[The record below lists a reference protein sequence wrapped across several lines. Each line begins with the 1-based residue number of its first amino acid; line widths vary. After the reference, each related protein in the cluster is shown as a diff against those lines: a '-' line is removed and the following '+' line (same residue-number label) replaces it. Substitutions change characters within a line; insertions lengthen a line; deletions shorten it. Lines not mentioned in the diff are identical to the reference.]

1 MSHQTNT
8 LAEAAKHIA
17 DNATPPGDLSERE
30 MEVFYQG
37 VEIGA
42 NEGVRW
48 MPELGGDVKYEANI
62 SANAYKDWMNK
73 STPSYTN
80 TILGA
85 GYYAGYL
92 SSSENEARNRAI
104 LEDQIRELQS
114 KCAGLESEVHS
125 LKHVINNLPN
135 Q

>member
-1 MSHQTNT
+1 MSHQIKTV
-8 LAEAAKHIA
+8 AEAAKHIA

-30 MEVFYQG
+30 TEIFYQG

-48 MPELGGDVKYEANI
+48 MLEVSEDVKDRANVKANSYADSLATYTPMYERKI
-62 SANAYKDWMNK
+62 F
-73 STPSYTN
+73 
-80 TILGA
+80 GA
-85 GYYAGYL
+85 GYFDGYL
-92 SSSENEARNRAI
+92 ACAAQEARNRAI
-104 LEDQIRELQS
+104 LEGQIRELQG